1 MKIAPGRDRWW
12 LVVAAGLAV
21 FMASVDLSIVNVALP
36 AIERDLKVTTSVTEW
51 VVLAYLLPL
60 AGSARPSGRW
70 LDSVGRRPALLF
82 SLTGFAL
89 ASVAA
94 GLSSGLPWLIGAR
107 MVQGPSARSSSHWS
121 RRWPRWP
128 SGLRRGAARCG

>member
-1 MKIAPGRDRWW
+1 M
-12 LVVAAGLAV
+12 
-21 FMASVDLSIVNVALP
+21 
-36 AIERDLKVTTSVTEW
+36 
-51 VVLAYLLPL
+51 LPL
-60 AGSARPSGRW
+60 AGLALPSGRW

-107 MVQGPSARSSSHWS
+107 LVQGFPFSLVPALATLAVRPQARG
-121 RRWPRWP
+121 RRW
-128 SGLRRGAARCG
+128 G